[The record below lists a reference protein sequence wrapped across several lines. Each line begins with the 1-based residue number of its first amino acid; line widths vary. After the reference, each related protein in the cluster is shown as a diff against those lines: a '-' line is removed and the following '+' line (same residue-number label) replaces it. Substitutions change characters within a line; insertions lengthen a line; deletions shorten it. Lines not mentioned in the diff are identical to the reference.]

1 MMIVIIVIIVI
12 IVVMIIVVMII
23 VVMIIVVMIIV
34 VMIMMIIVRMNNAI
48 KVLCLTP
55 NQRRSYSSF
64 YGQAATRTKSP
75 LENST
80 KQSIERVM
88 LRVVFE
94 VIFKSPVTLKS
105 DYRGE
110 IKFTSFRDITTPTM
124 GTVGQ

>member
-1 MMIVIIVIIVI
+1 MIIVVMIIVIL
-12 IVVMIIVVMII
+12 VVMIIVVMII
-23 VVMIIVVMIIV
+23 V
-34 VMIMMIIVRMNNAI
+34 MIIVRMNNAI

-55 NQRRSYSSF
+55 NQRGSYSSF

-80 KQSIERVM
+80 KQSIERVV
-88 LRVVFE
+88 LRVVFK